1 MDKAKSKTRIFNI
14 VAILLIVIFSMAIT
28 PKALQNDTF
37 YTIKIGEYIMENGV
51 TMQEPFSWHE
61 NLEYTFPHWAYDVLI
76 YSIYN
81 IGGMTG
87 IYIST
92 MILSAILGLTI
103 YFVNTK
109 LVKNKT
115 VSFLI
120 TIATMYALK
129 PYICARAQ
137 LVTFILFILTIYF
150 IEKFLET
157 KKIRYGIPL
166 IIIPALIANLHLA
179 TFYFFFILF
188 MPYVAEYGIY
198 ILAYCNVII
207 SQASVNNIKKK
218 IQKDG
223 ETPELLKKLEK
234 EEERYKKLKAK
245 QDKKIQE
252 PYKVKIWGNDNTKWL
267 ILIMLIALLTGFLTP
282 LGSTPYT
289 YLIKTMQGIS
299 TKNIN
304 EHLPLVL
311 ANTTVVLAVIILIC
325 VIIGLTRIKIRLSD
339 LFMVGGLILLTIYSR
354 RQASMLLLIG
364 SVIINRM
371 LSQIILL
378 YGEDTLEKIDKKMS
392 SMLGITI
399 IAIIVISIA
408 MYQYKQIKND
418 SYYID
423 GDYPVQAAQWIKENL
438 NLEEIKLYNEY
449 NYGSY
454 LIYEEIPVFIDS
466 RCDLYMPEFNENMY
480 AFRDFLNLNAW
491 SLKNMEAKID
501 EYGFTHFIVS
511 NSSKMKKYLESNK
524 ELYNKIYP
532 TEDIED
538 KYFTIYESIK

>member
-14 VAILLIVIFSMAIT
+14 VAILLIIVFSMVIT

-37 YTIKIGEYIMENGV
+37 YTIKIGEYIMEKGV

-76 YSIYN
+76 YSIYS

-218 IQKDG
+218 IKKDG

-267 ILIMLIALLTGFLTP
+267 IVIMLIALLTGFLTP